1 MPLLLVKAHIYP
13 MVNDRELFND
23 GSILA
28 IYCPGGMAKMGHSD
42 IINPVIGPWG
52 GVDARI
58 Y

>member
-1 MPLLLVKAHIYP
+1 MALFLAKAHKWL
-13 MVNDRELFND
+13 MVNGGEMFNN
-23 GSILA
+23 SPILA